1 MLSSRMFLVMIPE
14 SQTEC
19 RLRSDDPRVRDSIP
33 RKSTVYDSP
42 SSTTFKVEYRCRKK
56 AIVSEGEREMES
68 AEGLTIVTSPHST
81 GQVQRL
87 MHIPDKMDQE
97 SQCDILLRET
107 TEEKRISLFS

>member
-1 MLSSRMFLVMIPE
+1 MIPE

-19 RLRSDDPRVRDSIP
+19 RLQSNGTRVRDSIP

-42 SSTTFKVEYRCRKK
+42 SSTTFKVEYRCGKK
-56 AIVSEGEREMES
+56 AIVSKGEREMESAS

-107 TEEKRISLFS
+107 TEEKGISIFS